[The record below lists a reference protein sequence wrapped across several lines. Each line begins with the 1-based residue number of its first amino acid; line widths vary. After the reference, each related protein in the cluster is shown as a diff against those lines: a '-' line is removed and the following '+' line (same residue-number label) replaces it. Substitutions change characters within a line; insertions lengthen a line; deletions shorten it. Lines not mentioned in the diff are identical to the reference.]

1 SEQGDLLALGWHD
14 PAAADAAFA
23 RLRAELGAQSVV
35 RPALRDEHRVER
47 NGAWCESD
55 AARIDARLVATIP
68 KVAEPPRAPALRLLE
83 TPETVDV
90 EWDGDRPCALWWRE
104 RRVTIGRAAGPERLS
119 GDWWKDGYA
128 RDYWRCESDSGELLA
143 FRERERWFVQG
154 WYD

>member
-1 SEQGDLLALGWHD
+1 MTDAHQD
-14 PAAADAAFA
+14 P
-23 RLRAELGAQSVV
+23 E
-35 RPALRDEHRVER
+35 RPD
-47 NGAWCESD
+47 
-55 AARIDARLVATIP
+55 
-68 KVAEPPRAPALRLLE
+68 EPPRAPALRLLE

-104 RRVTIGRAAGPERLS
+104 RRVAIGRAAGPERLS

>member
-1 SEQGDLLALGWHD
+1 M
-14 PAAADAAFA
+14 
-23 RLRAELGAQSVV
+23 
-35 RPALRDEHRVER
+35 
-47 NGAWCESD
+47 
-55 AARIDARLVATIP
+55 
-68 KVAEPPRAPALRLLE
+68 LE

-104 RRVTIGRAAGPERLS
+104 RRVAIERAAGPERLS

-128 RDYWRCESDSGELLA
+128 RDYWRCESDRGELLA

>member
-1 SEQGDLLALGWHD
+1 
-14 PAAADAAFA
+14 
-23 RLRAELGAQSVV
+23 
-35 RPALRDEHRVER
+35 ALRDEHRPER

-55 AARIDARLVATIP
+55 EARVDARAVRSGAIVKTDMRIP
-68 KVAEPPRAPALRLLE
+68 ARAASTEKTSTEKRSDHPAAIEKAAEPPRAPALRLLE
-83 TPETVDV
+83 TPETVEV

-104 RRVTIGRAAGPERLS
+104 RRIAIGRASGPERLS